1 MVLKAENLSI
11 GYRAE
16 SPVFSAIDFSVMQGE
31 VIALVG
37 INGAGKS
44 TLLRTL
50 AGLQAPMAGA
60 LTIDGIEI
68 NQMKAAERAA
78 RISIVLTERINID
91 HITSKDFI
99 ALGRLPFSN
108 WLGGVSEKDNEVIV
122 QTMNVLQI
130 AHLQNRT
137 FNELSDGEKQR
148 VSIARALAQ
157 ETQLIILDE
166 PTAFLDFKAKHT
178 VLQLLQDIA
187 SQLHKTILF
196 STHDLEAAL
205 PHCTS
210 AWVMTEDRKFI
221 ATSSN
226 LYEIKKLFR

>member
-1 MVLKAENLSI
+1 MVLKASNLSI

-37 INGAGKS
+37 INGSGKS

-50 AGLQAPMAGA
+50 AGLQSPLAGA
-60 LTIDGIEI
+60 LTMDGIEI
-68 NQMKAAERAA
+68 NQLNAAERAA
-78 RISIVLTERINID
+78 RISIVLTERISID
-91 HITSKDFI
+91 HITVKGFI

-108 WLGGVSEKDNEVIV
+108 WLGAISEKDNEVIM
-122 QTMNVLQI
+122 QTMAILQI
-130 AHLQNRT
+130 AHLQDRT

-178 VLQLLQDIA
+178 VLQLLQNIA
-187 SQLHKTILF
+187 RQFHKTILF

-210 AWVMTEDRKFI
+210 AWVLSENRKFI
-221 ATSSN
+221 TTSNN
-226 LYEIKKLFR
+226 LEEIKKLFP